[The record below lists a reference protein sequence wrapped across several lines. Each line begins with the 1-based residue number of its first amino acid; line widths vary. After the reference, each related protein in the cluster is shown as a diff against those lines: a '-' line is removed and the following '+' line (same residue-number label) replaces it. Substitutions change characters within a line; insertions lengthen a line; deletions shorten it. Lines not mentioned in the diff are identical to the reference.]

1 MNAVKYR
8 VEHSMSAVFFIQNVL
23 CICVHSISD
32 SLEVKN
38 SFKNPHTSWESP
50 LSKIS
55 PFPKQKVPLSKT
67 FSP

>member
-38 SFKNPHTSWESP
+38 SLKKSTHQLGISSFKN
-50 LSKIS
+50 LS
-55 PFPKQKVPLSKT
+55 FP
-67 FSP
+67 